1 MKKKISIREKCCYGL
16 GDLAC
21 NTMFTLVSTYIMFFY
36 TDIAGIGLMA
46 VGTIMAVSRVV
57 DAITDPLM
65 GIIVDKT
72 KSKWGKARPYVLFM
86 RL

>member
-1 MKKKISIREKCCYGL
+1 MKKKIPIREKCCYGL

-36 TDIAGIGLMA
+36 TDIAGIGLLA
-46 VGTIMAVSRVV
+46 LSVFLCLYRRILVKQES
-57 DAITDPLM
+57 
-65 GIIVDKT
+65 
-72 KSKWGKARPYVLFM
+72 LFM